1 MAGPSAGGQISKMII
16 GPGSAGSLGSF
27 LDPKST
33 KEQWL
38 HGGKKG
44 RKKAKRVLGKKG
56 KSLKIKSFRGPTTK
70 VPSRGLLDPKLRG
83 GVTIGPGW

>member
-1 MAGPSAGGQISKMII
+1 MAGPSAGGQISKMMI
-16 GPGSAGSLGSF
+16 GPGSAGSLGDF
-27 LDPKST
+27 LNPKST

-44 RKKAKRVLGKKG
+44 RKKAKRVLGRKTPLKVKG
-56 KSLKIKSFRGPTTK
+56 FRGPTTG
-70 VPSRGLLDPKLRG
+70 VPSKGLLDPKLRG

>member
-1 MAGPSAGGQISKMII
+1 MPTPGGQISKLII

-44 RKKAKRVLGKKG
+44 RKKAKRVLGKGK
-56 KSLKIKSFRGPTTK
+56 KSLKVKGFRGPVK
-70 VPSRGLLDPKLRG
+70 GIPAKGLLDPKLRG
-83 GVTIGPGW
+83 GITIGPG